1 MHRGPTKTCAP
12 PGSRVI
18 EAYIPPW
25 AKEEGTRVQ
34 GLKGEAQ
41 TSQEDEMF
49 GEAMFSM
56 PCG

>member
-1 MHRGPTKTCAP
+1 MHRSHTKTCASH
-12 PGSRVI
+12 GSQVI
-18 EAYIPPW
+18 EACTPPW

-34 GLKGEAQ
+34 GLKREAQ
-41 TSQEDEMF
+41 TPQEDEMF